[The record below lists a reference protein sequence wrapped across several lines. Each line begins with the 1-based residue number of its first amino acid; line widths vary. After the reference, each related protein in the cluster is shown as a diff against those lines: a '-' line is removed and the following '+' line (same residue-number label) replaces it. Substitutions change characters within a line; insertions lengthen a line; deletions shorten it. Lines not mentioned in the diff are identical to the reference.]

1 MSKLRFGI
9 FMPPFNSPAT
19 QNATSSLSRDVEII
33 KLLDELGYDEAW
45 IGEHHSGGT
54 EIIAEPLQ
62 FMCYV
67 GALTKHIKL
76 GAGVVSVPYH
86 NPLWVADRII
96 LADHLLRGRVML
108 GLGPGSL
115 PTDATMIGLEPK
127 QLRPA
132 LDHDAGVI
140 VDLIH
145 GKTVTVKTD
154 RYNLVEAQC
163 QLAPY
168 SDPVFDIAA
177 AASTSPAGSMLAGRH
192 GLGLLSLGAL
202 MREDMNLMHLH
213 WSRAEAEAAKHKQRV
228 DRKNW
233 RLVGFMHLAETRKQ
247 AIEDVRYG
255 LEHFVRYTQDVLALP
270 TLRVSGKTFEEK
282 LAWFTEGGAAVIGTP
297 DDAVAHIRKVQEQ
310 SGGFGCYLMVATD
323 FANWEATK
331 RHYELFARH
340 VAPYFQPSQARLLA
354 SENYAISRHAEL
366 DAKNGAAIQA
376 WADEHAVGAGKEVGT
391 GAFGERK

>member
-1 MSKLRFGI
+1 MNKTRFGI
-9 FMPPFNSPAT
+9 FMPPFHAPAT
-19 QNATSSLSRDVEII
+19 QNATSSLARDVQTIQ
-33 KLLDELGYDEAW
+33 LLDDLGYDEAW

-54 EIIAEPLQ
+54 EIIAEPIQ
-62 FMCYV
+62 FMCYA
-67 GALTKHIKL
+67 GAKTHSIKL

-108 GLGPGSL
+108 GVGPGSL

-127 QLRPA
+127 QLRPS

-145 GKTVTVKTD
+145 GKRVTVKTD
-154 RYNLVEAQC
+154 RYSLVDAQC

-168 SDPVFDIAA
+168 SDPCFDIAA

-213 WSRAEAEAAKHKQRV
+213 WNRAEAEAQKHKQKV

-247 AIEDVRYG
+247 AEEDVRYG
-255 LEHFVRYTQDVLALP
+255 LPDFVRYTQTVLALP
-270 TLRVSGKTFEEK
+270 TLRVSGKSWEEN
-282 LAWFTEGGAAVIGTP
+282 LAWFTEGGAAIIGTP
-297 DDAVAHIRKVQEQ
+297 DDAIAHIKKLEEQ

-331 RHYELFARH
+331 RHYELFARY
-340 VAPYFQPSQARLLA
+340 VIPAFQPSQKQLLA
-354 SENYAISRHAEL
+354 SERYAMSRHAEL
-366 DAKNGAAIQA
+366 DEKNGAAIQA
-376 WADEHAVGAGKEVGT
+376 WADQHAVGPGKMVGT
-391 GAFGERK
+391 GAFGERS

>member
-1 MSKLRFGI
+1 MTKMRFGI
-9 FMPPFNSPAT
+9 FMPPFHAPAT
-19 QNATSSLSRDVEII
+19 QNATSSLRRDVETIQ
-33 KLLDELGYDEAW
+33 LLDDLGYDEAW

-54 EIIAEPLQ
+54 EIIAEPIQ
-62 FMCYV
+62 FMCHV

-86 NPLWVADRII
+86 NPLWVADRIL
-96 LADHLLRGRVML
+96 LADHLLRGRAML
-108 GLGPGSL
+108 GMGPGSL

-132 LDHDAGVI
+132 LDHDAGI
-140 VDLIH
+140 VLDLIH
-145 GKTVTVKTD
+145 GKRVTVKTD
-154 RYNLVEAQC
+154 RYELVDAQC

-168 SDPVFDIAA
+168 SDPLFDVTV

-202 MREDMNLMHLH
+202 MREDMNVMHLH
-213 WSRAEAEAAKHKQRV
+213 WDRAEAEAKKADKKV
-228 DRKNW
+228 DRTKW
-233 RLVGFMHLAETRKQ
+233 RLVGFMHLAETKKQ
-247 AIEDVRYG
+247 AIEDIRYG
-255 LEHFVRYTQDVLALP
+255 LPHFVRYTQQVLALP
-270 TLRVSGKTFEEK
+270 TLRVSGSSFEEH

-297 DDAVAHIRKVQEQ
+297 DDAVAHIRKLQEQ

-366 DAKNGAAIQA
+366 DEKNGAAIQA
-376 WADEHAVGAGKEVGT
+376 WTEQHGTAAQQSGKQNV
-391 GAFGERK
+391 FGER

>member
-1 MSKLRFGI
+1 MRFGI
-9 FMPPFNSPAT
+9 FMPPFHAPAT
-19 QNATSSLSRDVEII
+19 QNATSSLRRDVETIQ
-33 KLLDELGYDEAW
+33 LLDDLGYDEAW

-54 EIIAEPLQ
+54 EIIAEPIQ
-62 FMCYV
+62 FMCHV

-86 NPLWVADRII
+86 NPLWVADRIL
-96 LADHLLRGRVML
+96 LADHLLRGRAML
-108 GLGPGSL
+108 GMGPGSL

-132 LDHDAGVI
+132 LDHDAGI
-140 VDLIH
+140 VLDLIH
-145 GKTVTVKTD
+145 GKRVTVKTD
-154 RYNLVEAQC
+154 RYELVDAQC

-168 SDPVFDIAA
+168 SDPLFDVTV

-202 MREDMNLMHLH
+202 MREDMNVMHLH
-213 WSRAEAEAAKHKQRV
+213 WDRAEAEAKKADKKV
-228 DRKNW
+228 DRTKW
-233 RLVGFMHLAETRKQ
+233 RLVGFMHLAETKKQ
-247 AIEDVRYG
+247 AIEDIRYG
-255 LEHFVRYTQDVLALP
+255 LPHFVRYTQQVLALP
-270 TLRVSGKTFEEK
+270 TLRVSGSSFEEH

-297 DDAVAHIRKVQEQ
+297 DDAVAHIRKLQEQ

-366 DAKNGAAIQA
+366 DEKNGAAIQA
-376 WADEHAVGAGKEVGT
+376 WTEQHGTAAQQSGKQNV
-391 GAFGERK
+391 FGER

>member
-9 FMPPFNSPAT
+9 FMPPFHAPAT
-19 QNATSSLSRDVEII
+19 QNATSSLARDVDTIR
-33 KLLDELGYDEAW
+33 LLDDLGYEEAW
-45 IGEHHSGGT
+45 VGEHHSGGT
-54 EIIAEPLQ
+54 EIISEPIQ
-62 FMCYV
+62 FMCHV
-67 GALTKHIKL
+67 GALTKSIKL

-86 NPLWVADRII
+86 NPLWVANRII

-108 GLGPGSL
+108 GFGPGSL

-127 QLRPA
+127 ELRPS
-132 LDHDAGVI
+132 LDRDAGVI
-140 VDLIH
+140 IDLIK
-145 GKTVTVKTD
+145 GKVVTKKTE
-154 RYNLVEAQC
+154 RYNLVDAHC

-168 SDPVFDIAA
+168 SDPCFDIAV

-213 WSRAEAEAAKHKQRV
+213 WNRAEDEARKAGQTV

-233 RLVGFMHLAETRKQ
+233 RLVGFMHLAETKKQ
-247 AIEDVRYG
+247 AMEDVRYG
-255 LEHFVRYTQDVLALP
+255 LPHFVRYTQQVLALP
-270 TLRVSGKTFEEK
+270 TLRVSGQSWEEH
-282 LAWFTEGGAAVIGTP
+282 LAWFTEGGAAIIGTP
-297 DDAVAHIRKVQEQ
+297 DDAIAHIKKVEEQ

-340 VAPYFQPSQARLLA
+340 VIPHFQESQKRLLA
-354 SENYAISRHAEL
+354 SENYAMSRHPEL

-376 WADEHAVGAGKEVGT
+376 WTDQHAVGAGKTVGT
-391 GAFGERK
+391 GAFGER